1 MIDNFAIAVTHFLLA
16 LAALRLV
23 MRADLD
29 RDPVAQ
35 GTAAQTPDADATGIQ
50 MPLHQMETR
59 RG

>member
-1 MIDNFAIAVTHFLLA
+1 MIDNFAIGLTHLLLA

-29 RDPVAQ
+29 RDPVGADDPSA
-35 GTAAQTPDADATGIQ
+35 GTPDINGPGQ
-50 MPLHQMETR
+50 LPRRQMEVR